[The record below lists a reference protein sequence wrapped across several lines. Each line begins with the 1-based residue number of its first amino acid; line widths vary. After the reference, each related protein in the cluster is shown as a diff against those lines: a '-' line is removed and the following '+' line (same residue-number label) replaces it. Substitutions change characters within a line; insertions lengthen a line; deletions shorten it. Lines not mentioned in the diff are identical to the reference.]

1 MEFFLC
7 KGVISL
13 AKLFL
18 LIGSIVMGLAVV
30 IGAFGAHGLEPRL
43 TERMMKN
50 YQTGVQYHMIHG
62 LAILAVGLI
71 SLKFPLPGLNGA
83 GWSFLI
89 GIVLFSGSL
98 YTMALTGITKL
109 GAVTPIGGLAFIIGW
124 ILLGVAIVR
133 GL

>member
-1 MEFFLC
+1 M
-7 KGVISL
+7 

-18 LIGSIVMGLAVV
+18 FTGSIVMALSVM

-62 LAILAVGLI
+62 IGLLVVGLVALRLT
-71 SLKFPLPGLNGA
+71 SSGMLNGA
-83 GWSFLI
+83 GWSFVI
-89 GIVLFSGSL
+89 GIILFSGSL
-98 YTMALTGITKL
+98 YVMALTGITKL
-109 GAVTPIGGLAFIIGW
+109 GAITPIGGLAFIVGW
-124 ILLGVAIVR
+124 VLLATAVIR

>member
-1 MEFFLC
+1 M
-7 KGVISL
+7 

-18 LIGSIVMGLAVV
+18 VIGSIAMALSVA

-62 LAILAVGLI
+62 IGLVAVGLAA
-71 SLKFPLPGLNGA
+71 LKVASTGLLSGA
-83 GWSFLI
+83 GWSFII

-98 YTMALTGITKL
+98 YAMALTGITKL
-109 GAVTPIGGLAFIIGW
+109 GAITPIGGLAFIVGW
-124 ILLGVAIVR
+124 VLLATAVIR